1 MRYLY
6 NILFILSTVLFF
18 SCQEKDDLTGSNG
31 VGYLRLTV
39 ASDASTTTRADIP
52 EGYEAK
58 QIAVQIIDSDGSVVK
73 ETDDWETW
81 KNNPIELPA
90 GNYAIKASSAKWDGM
105 AAGFNAPYYV
115 GSKDVKILGSQEVN
129 AEIICQLANVKVT
142 VTYDEELLGKVKN
155 IATVVRSED
164 RMYSINFPS
173 TEKRSAYYPVTSLV
187 AEVTVITDK
196 GTNTLTQTLGG
207 EEGVQARDHYILDI
221 HAQESGSST
230 VSVTVD
236 PTTHEYSYRFDVST
250 VPTNGAITTT
260 GTWETAAYLKAENL
274 TFGSG
279 VSKEGIKFQYRE
291 TASSQSRA
299 SEVGNERWIDVETTE
314 KDGVYTALITNLTPG
329 TDYEYRLVN
338 ETDVVIQDVK
348 SFTTTGTGETER
360 PELYNGD
367 FEFWSQSGETIY
379 PEVQE
384 KAGNETAFWNTSNPG
399 TTQGIG
405 ALGGALNPTTSV
417 TSPIQHGTYAA
428 QLKSAYK
435 IIAFAAASLYTG
447 NFKGLDGMSANMEF
461 GKPFTGRPIAL
472 HGYYQYVPAVI
483 NHVDRKPEGVNIVSG
498 ETMDECSIFIALA
511 KKSFTF
517 NNNDESSYIDY
528 ENDENIIAYGT
539 LEGDYVT
546 FGETTNGYTEFT
558 IPLQYKESQFGETPT
573 HIIIVCSASK
583 YGDYMTGGEGS
594 TLYVDNFSLVYEG
607 TPSIW
612 ENK

>member
-1 MRYLY
+1 MKCLY
-6 NILFILSTVLFF
+6 NILFVLSTVFFF
-18 SCQEKDDLTGSNG
+18 SCQEKDDLTGSDG

-81 KNNPIELPA
+81 KNTQIELPA
-90 GNYAIKASSAKWDGM
+90 GNYTIKASSAKWDGM

-129 AEIICQLANVKVT
+129 AEIICQLANVKVS

-250 VPTNGAITTT
+250 VSTNGATTTT
-260 GTWETAAYLKAENL
+260 GVWDNLVYLKAENL
-274 TFGSG
+274 TFGTG
-279 VSKEGIKFQYRE
+279 VSTEGITFQYRE
-291 TASSQSRA
+291 VVSSQSRA
-299 SEVGNERWIDVETTE
+299 SEADDEGWIDVKTTE
-314 KDGVYTALITNLTPG
+314 KDGVYTAFISGLTAD
-329 TDYEYRLVN
+329 TEYEYRLVN
-338 ETDVVIQDVK
+338 VDKVEIQEPKSITTAKAPAEGEATQEQLQNAGFENWYKSGSVWYAATETD
-348 SFTTTGTGETER
+348 
-360 PELYNGD
+360 YNG
-367 FEFWSQSGETIY
+367 
-379 PEVQE
+379 
-384 KAGNETAFWNTSNPG
+384 GNYMWDTSNPG
-399 TTQGIG
+399 SGNFG
-405 ALGGALNPTTSV
+405 FNPTTQSTDV
-417 TSPIQHGTYAA
+417 KHGDNSAAKLETQYAYIK
-428 QLKSAYK
+428 L
-435 IIAFAAASLYTG
+435 AAASLYYGRFNGLVGMSGAKIDFGQPFTSRPIV
-447 NFKGLDGMSANMEF
+447 FKGW
-461 GKPFTGRPIAL
+461 
-472 HGYYQYVPAVI
+472 YQYKPVAIDYVGGNQPA
-483 NHVDRKPEGVNIVSG
+483 NTVSKG
-498 ETMDECSIFIALA
+498 DMDQCSIFIILSKGTYQVDNTKTETLLTAQ
-511 KKSFTF
+511 
-517 NNNDESSYIDY
+517 NIWNNDQF
-528 ENDENIIAYGT
+528 IAYGE
-539 LEGDYVT
+539 LPVDQCVN
-546 FGETTNGYTEFT
+546 TNGEWKEFN
-558 IPLQYKESQFGETPT
+558 IPLQYKESQFGEQPT
-573 HIIIVCSASK
+573 HLIIVCSSSK
-583 YGDYMTGGEGS
+583 YGDYFTGGKGS
-594 TLYVDNFSLVYEG
+594 TLYVDDFSLVYEG

-612 ENK
+612 KNK